1 MSYPDS
7 FELNFGNDV
16 LIFQY
21 AIDPE
26 TPPADYSYILHRDG
40 RVDAHERINAT
51 GLNRVSLHRM
61 VMSQITFDELN
72 PPLVVYVKMGSGD
85 RI

>member
-1 MSYPDS
+1 M
-7 FELNFGNDV
+7 
-16 LIFQY
+16 IFQY
-21 AIDPE
+21 TIDPE

-61 VMSQITFDELN
+61 VMSQIDFDELN